1 MGIVFR
7 QSLITTIISYTGVV
21 IGYVNLVFLYPKYLE
36 TNQVGLLRAIL
47 DSAMVLTPFA
57 SLGVP
62 QAVAKYYPRFH
73 SNKNHLSSF
82 ISLTLLIA
90 VVGFLTLIAFLK
102 IFQGAIAEFFAE
114 EAPELLNYS
123 GLILWLTLTLTIS
136 GIFEQMARSKMMIAL
151 PALLKDVVIRGFQA
165 ILVLLYLLGI
175 IDFDQFLFGS
185 VGIYTLTLIT
195 LLYYLGMLN
204 PQGFKI
210 ELPEKKEVKE
220 IILFGLVT
228 FVGLSSVIV
237 VAKVD
242 SLMVTGF
249 LGLEAAA
256 IYTTTYYMA
265 SVIEVPKRAL
275 TQTASALLAHAF
287 EKGDLKSASSIYR
300 KTALHQMLI
309 GGLLLTGIWA
319 NLDNIFDI
327 MPKGQIYEAG
337 AWVVLVIGCA
347 KLIDMSFGPSSEV
360 IGLSKHYWFNLVVIG
375 LLAALTVV
383 ANLILIPAYGMN
395 GAAIGTLAALFLY
408 NLTKAI
414 FISVR
419 IGIHPF
425 DRHTARV
432 AVVILLTVFT
442 NQLLPKIESSFLDAL
457 LRSTILTI
465 VYGLSA
471 VLFNCSE
478 ETSRLFFDGLKKLGI
493 NFNRKK

>member
-1 MGIVFR
+1 MGIVVR
-7 QSLITTIISYTGVV
+7 QSLITTIISYAGVV
-21 IGYVNLVFLYPKYLE
+21 IGYINLVFLYPKYLE

-62 QAVAKYYPRFH
+62 QAVARFYPRFH
-73 SNKNHLSSF
+73 SDENRLSSF
-82 ISLTLLIA
+82 ITLTLLISM
-90 VVGFLTLIAFLK
+90 VGFLVMTLLLK
-102 IFQGAIAEFFAE
+102 FFQDPISNFFAE
-114 EAPELLNYS
+114 EAPELLNYP

-151 PALLKDVVIRGFQA
+151 PALLKDVVIRAFQA
-165 ILVLLYLLGI
+165 VLVLFYLQGT

-195 LLYYLGMLN
+195 LLYYLGILRRN
-204 PQGFKI
+204 TFQLQ
-210 ELPEKKEVKE
+210 LPEKSEIKE
-220 IILFGLVT
+220 IIVFGLIT
-228 FVGLSSVIV
+228 FIGLSSVIV

-275 TQTASALLAHAF
+275 TQSASALLAHAF

-319 NLDNIFDI
+319 NLENIFDI
-327 MPKGQIYEAG
+327 MPKGDIYEAG
-337 AWVVLVIGCA
+337 AWVVMVIGCA
-347 KLIDMSFGPSSEV
+347 KLMDMSFGPSSEV
-360 IGLSKHYWFNLVVIG
+360 IGLSKHYWFNLVVIA
-375 LLAALTVV
+375 LLATFTVA
-383 ANLILIPAYGMN
+383 ANILLIPVYGMN

-408 NLTKAI
+408 NLAKAI

-419 IGIHPF
+419 IKMHPF
-425 DRHTARV
+425 DGRTTRV
-432 AVVILLTVFT
+432 AIVIMVTVFINQLIPKVGSSLSDAIVRSTLLTAVYCFAAIGLNCSDEA
-442 NQLLPKIESSFLDAL
+442 NQLF
-457 LRSTILTI
+457 
-465 VYGLSA
+465 Y
-471 VLFNCSE
+471 
-478 ETSRLFFDGLKKLGI
+478 DGLKRLGLD
-493 NFNRKK
+493 FRRRK